1 MSRVAALVVA
11 AGEGRR
17 FGGPVFKQ
25 FLSLGGLPLLAH
37 TLRALA
43 VPGLVD
49 TLVVAVPAGME
60 TRCLAEVIAPLGLP
74 IPAAVVPGGDERQAS
89 VGAALA
95 RADPTADLVVVHDG
109 VRPFV
114 PRGDLEAVIAA
125 ARAHGAATLAVA
137 VSDTLKRAGGD
148 GRVLATLETVP
159 RNGLWAA
166 LTPQGYR
173 RALLVRAHER
183 AAAEGIVG
191 TDDAMLVERLG
202 HPVVLV
208 PGSRVNIKIT
218 TPEDMTLAEAL
229 LSRSPLSS

>member
-17 FGGPVFKQ
+17 FGGPVPKQ
-25 FLSLGGLPLLAH
+25 FLSLGGLPILAH

-43 VPGLVD
+43 IPGLVD
-49 TLVVAVPAGME
+49 ALVVAVPAGLE
-60 TRCLAEVIAPLGLP
+60 ARCLAEVIAPLGLP
-74 IPAAVVPGGDERQAS
+74 IPAAVVPGGGERQAS
-89 VGAALA
+89 VWAALT
-95 RADPTADLVVVHDG
+95 RAEAAAALVVVHDG

-114 PRGDLEAVIAA
+114 PRRDLEAVTAA

-148 GRVLATLETVP
+148 GPVLTTLETVP

-166 LTPQGYR
+166 LTPQAFR
-173 RALLVRAHER
+173 RDLLVRAHER

-208 PGSRVNIKIT
+208 PGSRVNMKIT
-218 TPEDMTLAEAL
+218 SPEDVALAEAL
-229 LSRSPLSS
+229 LAHYPLAP